1 LVRCEYAWDPFR
13 IVEFVTDPY
22 LIEMLK
28 RRKVSQGSLR
38 RRGERGRGREGEARA
53 KEEEV

>member
-1 LVRCEYAWDPFR
+1 MVRCEYAWDPFR